1 VRSHDETDSA
11 KAPLVCVPSRK
22 RRVAILLATA
32 LVWTFAAA
40 ACGVQGA
47 QDEVEKARQV
57 KK

>member
-22 RRVAILLATA
+22 RWVAILLATA

>member
-1 VRSHDETDSA
+1 M
-11 KAPLVCVPSRK
+11 
-22 RRVAILLATA
+22 ATA

-40 ACGVQGA
+40 TCGVQGA